1 MPYLRFFDHQRPCLL
16 RAFFRPLVAETP
28 LRFAN
33 PSPPSGWVK
42 DFHLQ
47 VSVHTPHTPQP
58 PFQAARPAGKRVRS
72 QDWLPHS
79 ERFRVLSATTDTTPN
94 NYSGH
99 QSRSRVILFLIL

>member
-1 MPYLRFFDHQRPCLL
+1 MPYLRFFHHQRPCLL
-16 RAFFRPLVAETP
+16 RAFFRPPVAGTP

-58 PFQAARPAGKRVRS
+58 PFRRLADASRLREEPPERRLRAGLPALQVVFLLYFAPRHVVPPEVVRRPRR
-72 QDWLPHS
+72 H
-79 ERFRVLSATTDTTPN
+79 
-94 NYSGH
+94 
-99 QSRSRVILFLIL
+99 